1 MSMEMIVV
9 RLNALVFL
17 LYGIGFLVL
26 PEALSRF
33 VTDTVPRT
41 VSGIVDMR
49 ATYGGMSVAVGV
61 MLLVLASGYETVRKG
76 LVGVLLLMLSMAG
89 GRILGMLVDGAGNP
103 VMGGYLVLEIV
114 MAVIAFWL
122 LIRTPR
128 QAG

>member
-33 VTDTVPRT
+33 VADTGPQT

-61 MLLVLASGYETVRKG
+61 LLLVLAFRPETVRTG
-76 LVGVLLLMLSMAG
+76 LLGVLLLMLCMAG
-89 GRILGMLVDGAGNP
+89 GRILGMLLDGAGNP
-103 VMGGYLVLEIV
+103 MMWIYLALELV
-114 MAVIAFWL
+114 MAAVAL
-122 LIRTPR
+122 GLMRR
-128 QAG
+128 

>member
-26 PEALSRF
+26 PETLSRF
-33 VTDTVPRT
+33 VADTAPQT

-61 MLLVLASGYETVRKG
+61 LLLVLAFRPETVRTG
-76 LVGVLLLMLSMAG
+76 LLGVLLLMLCMAG
-89 GRILGMLVDGAGNP
+89 GRILGMLLEGAGNP
-103 VMGGYLVLEIV
+103 VMWIYLALELV
-114 MAVIAFWL
+114 MAAVAL
-122 LIRTPR
+122 GLMRR
-128 QAG
+128 